1 MILTPGI
8 RLAILRTLWIGS
20 VSAASNLSD
29 WLREREVMQ
38 NLVRQ
43 HLIRAQDR
51 MKRQA
56 DKGRSERV
64 FQVGDRVYLKLQP
77 YVQSSLAPRANQKL
91 SFKFFGP
98 YSVVERIGS
107 VAYRL
112 DLPASA
118 LVHPVFH
125 VSQLKQ
131 AIGNQPV
138 SSSLPSTSASLA
150 IPERILQRRVSAG
163 DRPAL

>member
-1 MILTPGI
+1 M
-8 RLAILRTLWIGS
+8 
-20 VSAASNLSD
+20 SAASDLSD

-77 YVQSSLAPRANQKL
+77 YVKSS
-91 SFKFFGP
+91 FFFEGHRGGENP
-98 YSVVERIGS
+98 HLNFIHRPLEGKTVHDLQQEIQ
-107 VAYRL
+107 L
-112 DLPASA
+112 DRT
-118 LVHPVFH
+118 
-125 VSQLKQ
+125 Q
-131 AIGNQPV
+131 
-138 SSSLPSTSASLA
+138 
-150 IPERILQRRVSAG
+150 QRRGEIRKCNS
-163 DRPAL
+163 DDKT